1 MSLAE
6 APSVKKWA
14 WNSFL
19 TELTSATKKYSFD
32 RQKTS
37 MFLIFLNCF
46 MFIATYHFMKNQTIS
61 LLSHLPTL
69 AFHSNN
75 VPPSALVRLCLLDW
89 LFFRLIARKRYFAL
103 IICLWLDQFLQFLD
117 SQIIQ
122 SHLFVFFFQNKH
134 LSLLL
139 QLPCLKFCFDISDFG
154 SPRLFAHHF
163 LWLKFWYL
171 LLYFSHHLKCDYFVK
186 ISLLFLL
193 ILQNPFDFLY
203 LRMMSNNF
211 LVFFL

>member
-1 MSLAE
+1 
-6 APSVKKWA
+6 
-14 WNSFL
+14 
-19 TELTSATKKYSFD
+19 
-32 RQKTS
+32 
-37 MFLIFLNCF
+37 MFLIFSTALWF
-46 MFIATYHFMKNQTIS
+46 LQLISFMKNQPIS

-69 AFHSNN
+69 AFHLNYVS
-75 VPPSALVRLCLLDW
+75 PPALVGLCLLNW
-89 LFFRLIARKRYFAL
+89 LFLRFIARKRYLAL
-103 IICLWLDQFLQFLD
+103 ISCLWLDQFLQFLD
-117 SQIIQ
+117 SQIVQ
-122 SHLFVFFFQNKH
+122 SHLFVFFFQNEH

-139 QLPCLKFCFDISDFG
+139 QFPCLKFCFDVGDFG

-193 ILQNPFDFLY
+193 ILQNPFYFLY
-203 LRMMSNNF
+203 FRMMTNNF